1 MQERHTVHIRV
12 VAEWPRCDESVNR
25 PRTQRHTRVDRPTVT
40 RHGRV
45 ITGRDGCGF
54 HADTARLQPATSKA
68 SAVSH
73 THPTRTHIPTT
84 CARGPPPPRHTSPAG
99 GPGSRAV
106 ESGGRRPPT
115 RCRLRRTY
123 PGQAR
128 RPATVP
134 YSEVIRHLSA
144 DIRVLFPG
152 RVYSRFFCYKRIT
165 RIKARVK
172 V

>member
-1 MQERHTVHIRV
+1 MRVQPDGWLSLARTHTARRDSTGACSLNTSVKHARHTVHNRG

-25 PRTQRHTRVDRPTVT
+25 PRTQRHTSVDRHTVT

-73 THPTRTHIPTT
+73 THPTRTHIATT
-84 CARGPPPPRHTSPAG
+84 CARGPPLPRHTSRAG
-99 GPGSRAV
+99 GPGSRAAGN
-106 ESGGRRPPT
+106 GGRQPPT

-128 RPATVP
+128 RPA
-134 YSEVIRHLSA
+134 
-144 DIRVLFPG
+144 
-152 RVYSRFFCYKRIT
+152 
-165 RIKARVK
+165 K
-172 V
+172 VHPRG